1 MRVEPVSAR
10 EAEVLTLLGEH
21 LSNAEIAGS
30 MHISVRT
37 VEHHVSALLRK
48 LGVADRRAL
57 GRLVGPV
64 APAVTGVPV
73 ARDSF
78 VGRAHERD
86 SLLAHIEEPGLVTLL
101 GPGGVGKT
109 RLAAEIAAA
118 APCGGAFV
126 DLLPVRDGFVDQA
139 VAAAVGVTE
148 GARQPLREALIERLR
163 GGRVLLVLDN
173 CEHVVDAVAEF
184 VDRVLTGCPE
194 SAVLVTSRQRLN
206 VPGERVVPIGPL
218 PLAADAE
225 ALFLDR
231 ARAVD
236 PAFTADPAQV
246 ALLCARLDGMPLA
259 IELAAARSA
268 SLGVVGLL
276 TGLDDYLRLLDGGR
290 GGPERHR
297 SLRSVIGWS
306 HELLDDAERALFRR
320 LAAFVGAF
328 DLPAAATVAD
338 LPPAVVADVLGRLAD
353 KSLVARV
360 ADGRWRLL
368 ATVRAY
374 AAERLADAGESVEVS
389 GRRLAWA
396 AATAE
401 ELLGRRRS
409 DPGWSDEFDAVA
421 DDLRAA
427 LRDAAPGR
435 EPVAHRLARA
445 LARLAYA
452 RRFLSEAV
460 EHATGAAQRA
470 PEPRAA
476 AADLRLAAS
485 ATFAVAPAGAAFD
498 LLCASEGDA
507 AALARA
513 VVIANRFP
521 SGFDVDVP
529 HDRLVRLLPDLVP
542 ADAVAAA
549 HHAAARAWNAT
560 GEKYRPDPALAEQA
574 VAAARA
580 TGDPVLLSGALDAL
594 GAVASNAGRL
604 GETRRIAVRRVAL
617 LERMDRDDPEAAAEI
632 LDVRHNAWLSALEV
646 GDLRAALEAAETIM
660 TDDLLG
666 IHPYRP
672 LCKVVPPLMLLGR
685 FADGLRHAEPM
696 WTAWRRSGAPVAAW
710 LAPAAASVAMAY
722 GVRGDDTGF
731 HRWLARADQVTG
743 PGNPMLAERHAGFA
757 AFVAARV
764 ALHRWPDADPD
775 LPSAANPGPFQTY
788 VVAAAAELAVAA
800 GCPDGAERL
809 VAAEWAGAEN
819 RWAAACLNRARGRLH
834 GDRAALA
841 RAAAGFERIGARF
854 ERTCT
859 LELLRE
865 TGGMAARKV
874 GVLEAG
880 QGGPGRGGKAPDIAL
895 SP

>member
-1 MRVEPVSAR
+1 
-10 EAEVLTLLGEH
+10 
-21 LSNAEIAGS
+21 
-30 MHISVRT
+30 
-37 VEHHVSALLRK
+37 
-48 LGVADRRAL
+48 
-57 GRLVGPV
+57 
-64 APAVTGVPV
+64 
-73 ARDSF
+73 
-78 VGRAHERD
+78 
-86 SLLAHIEEPGLVTLL
+86 VTLL

-109 RLAAEIAAA
+109 RLAAALAAA

-126 DLLPVRDGFVDQA
+126 DLVPVRDGFVDQA
-139 VAAAVGVTE
+139 IAAAIGVSE
-148 GARQPLREALIERLR
+148 GARQPLRETIIERLR

-173 CEHVVDAVAEF
+173 CEQVVDSVAGF
-184 VDRVLTGCPE
+184 VDRVLADCPE
-194 SAVLVTSRQRLN
+194 TTILVTSRQRLN

-236 PAFTADPAQV
+236 PTFTADPAQV

-268 SLGVVGLL
+268 SLGVAGLL

-306 HELLDDAERALFRR
+306 HELLGDAERALFRR
-320 LAAFVGAF
+320 LSAFVGAF
-328 DLPAAATVAD
+328 DLPAVAAVAD
-338 LPPAVVADVLGRLAD
+338 LPHAVVADVLGRLAD

-368 ATVRAY
+368 ATVRPY
-374 AAERLADAGESVEVS
+374 AAERLADAGECVDVS
-389 GRRLAWA
+389 RRRLFWA

-401 ELLGRRRS
+401 ELLGRRRT
-409 DPGWSDEFDAVA
+409 DPGWAGEFDAVA

-427 LRDAAPGR
+427 LRDSPPGR

-460 EHATGAAQRA
+460 THAIGAAERA
-470 PEPRAA
+470 ADARAA
-476 AADLRLAAS
+476 AADLGLAAS
-485 ATFAVAPAGAAFD
+485 ATFAVAPAGGAFD
-498 LLCASEGDA
+498 LLCATEGDA

-521 SGFDVDVP
+521 SGFEVDVP
-529 HDRLVRLLPDLVP
+529 HDRLVRLLPDSSP
-542 ADAVAAA
+542 ADAVTAA
-549 HHAAARAWNAT
+549 HLAAARAWNAT
-560 GEKYRPDPALAEQA
+560 GAKYRPDPVLAEQA

-594 GAVASNAGRL
+594 GAVAANAGRL
-604 GETRRIAVRRVAL
+604 GEARRIAARRVTL
-617 LERMDRDDPEAAAEI
+617 LESMDRDDPEAAAEI

-646 GDLRAALEAAETIM
+646 GDLRAALAAAEAIT

-666 IHPYRP
+666 LHPYRP
-672 LCKVVPPLMLLGR
+672 LCKLVPPLMLLGR

-710 LAPAAASVAMAY
+710 LAPAAASIAMAY
-722 GVRGDDTGF
+722 GVRGDDAGF
-731 HRWLARADQVTG
+731 HRWRARADEATG
-743 PGNPMLAERHAGFA
+743 LGNPVLAEHHGGFA

-764 ALHRWPDADPD
+764 ALHRRPDADPD
-775 LPSAANPGPFQTY
+775 LPSTVPPGPLRTY
-788 VVAAAAELAVAA
+788 AVAAAAELGVAA

-809 VAAEWAGAEN
+809 AAAEWAGAEN
-819 RWAAACLNRARGRLH
+819 RWAEACLYRARGRLH

-841 RAAAGFERIGARF
+841 RAVAGFERIGARF
-854 ERTCT
+854 ERACT
-859 LELLRE
+859 LELLH
-865 TGGMAARKV
+865 AK
-874 GVLEAG
+874 
-880 QGGPGRGGKAPDIAL
+880 D
-895 SP
+895 